1 MLSKNAIH
9 SNLTDYLPWIVYTSY
24 ATLVQ
29 QGVHI
34 GHSVKNFNKYS
45 AWMVIGSHLGI
56 CLINLFKFMYMFRA
70 GLFVIQHVVR
80 KRGPVWFINMDASAH
95 GIIKSASLLCGE
107 YWVNKDWVHGLISN
121 FRRISK
127 AGKRGLHKPRALWHT
142 SDFTWVSNFTRWGW
156 TRNSWPRA
164 IFVSNGE
171 LSYNACHEAMCVG
184 IPAITIVDTN
194 ARYKHVNIAVP
205 GNASSFLT
213 VSFYNFLISMFIIY
227 NKFTFVYNWYVYNWI
242 AHKGKT
248 VQKINQVR
256 LNTHLHYRRLATANI
271 FDFITCNPIT
281 YYDDGNL
288 YFYQDIWKYRGLRS
302 VYMKTKS
309 IGNTMREYIIGR
321 IEKIYTHHIHICWS
335 LSKGYIYARPQRYLR
350 LFKRSF
356 IGKRKAKG
364 TMQYRGKGLRG
375 KAPIFGVSLLRW
387 LTKFAVSS
395 KLSKSKGFSYATPA
409 MWKIKFDAL
418 RGQYNKFVRRSQL
431 YLTSKYAAVQRTTKY
446 GIFAIA
452 LLFHII
458 NNSSLW
464 HPTWLQRNIIRQ
476 KRARR
481 IYTAGYIPLDKRG
494 RIANRIKKV
503 LAGSVKKKLRVKYT
517 NVTQTDRVKLYQF
530 PTPLNLYAAMDYM
543 RNSGTRFNKRIHAN
557 TLYNSEGT
565 YTPNIYIPKVKKLL
579 AYLRRQR
586 KLKGKAAKA
595 LALKRNMITS
605 QPKVIQGFI
614 YSLPTSMNTKTVKIN
629 YSTSKIE
636 YNKLNNK

>member
-1 MLSKNAIH
+1 MLSKNPVH
-9 SNLTDYLPWIVYTSY
+9 SNFTDYLPWIVYTSY

-80 KRGPVWFINMDASAH
+80 KRGPVWFINMDPSAQ

-142 SDFTWVSNFTRWGW
+142 SDYTWVSNFTRWGW

-171 LSYNACHEAMCVG
+171 MSYNACHEAMCVG
-184 IPAITIVDTN
+184 IPAVTIIDTN
-194 ARYKHVNIAVP
+194 ARYKHVNIAIP

-227 NKFTFVYNWYVYNWI
+227 NKFTFVYNWYIYNWI
-242 AHKGKT
+242 AHKGTSVK
-248 VQKINQVR
+248 KN
-256 LNTHLHYRRLATANI
+256 NKKNMHAHLYTQPDISINI
-271 FDFITCNPIT
+271 FDYITSNPIS

-302 VYMKTKS
+302 VYMKTKN
-309 IGNTMREYIIGR
+309 IGNTMREYINSR
-321 IEKIYTHHIHICWS
+321 IVNIYAHHIHICWS
-335 LSKGYIYARPQRYLR
+335 LTKGYIYARPQRYLR

-375 KAPIFGVSLLRW
+375 KAPLFGVSTIRW

-395 KLSKSKGFSYATPA
+395 HLHKSRGFSHNTPA
-409 MWKIKFDAL
+409 MWKIKFDAI
-418 RGQYNKFVRRSQL
+418 RGEYNKFVRRSYL
-431 YLTSKYAAVQRTTKY
+431 YLTSEYTVIQRTIKY

-458 NNSSLW
+458 NNSGLFN
-464 HPTWLQRNIIRQ
+464 PIWLQRTIAKQ
-476 KRARR
+476 KKTRR
-481 IYTAGYIPLDKRG
+481 IHTAGYIPLDKRSK
-494 RIANRIKKV
+494 IADRIKRV
-503 LAGSVKKKLRVKYT
+503 LSSGVKKPLRVKYS
-517 NVTQTDRVKLYQF
+517 NKAQSDNVKLYQF
-530 PTPLNLYAAMDYM
+530 TTPLNLYAAMDYM
-543 RNSGTRFNKRIHAN
+543 RNSGTKVNKRIHTN
-557 TLYNSEGT
+557 TLYNASGNF
-565 YTPNIYIPKVKKLL
+565 TPNIYIPKVRGLL
-579 AYLRRQR
+579 AHLRRQR
-586 KLKGKAAKA
+586 KLKAKA
-595 LALKRNMITS
+595 SKALLIAKRRTTS
-605 QPKVIQGFI
+605 QPKVVDGLM
-614 YSLPTSMNTKTVKIN
+614 YSLSTSLNTKTVKIN
-629 YSTSKIE
+629 HTLTNVT
-636 YNKLNNK
+636 YNNLTKK

>member
-1 MLSKNAIH
+1 MLSRNPVH
-9 SNLTDYLPWIVYTSY
+9 NNFTDYLPWIVYTSY

-80 KRGPVWFINMDASAH
+80 KRGPVWFINMDPSAQ

-121 FRRISK
+121 FKRISK
-127 AGKRGLHKPRALWHT
+127 AGKKGLHKPRALWHT
-142 SDFTWVSNFTRWGW
+142 SDYTWVSNFTRWGW

-171 LSYNACHEAMCVG
+171 MSYNACHEAMCVG
-184 IPAITIVDTN
+184 IPAVTIIDTN
-194 ARYKHVNIAVP
+194 ARYKHVNIAIP

-227 NKFTFVYNWYVYNWI
+227 NKFTFVYNWYIYNWI
-242 AHKGKT
+242 SQKQTT
-248 VQKINQVR
+248 VKKNNSKQLHV
-256 LNTHLHYRRLATANI
+256 HLHPHPRLTINI
-271 FDFITCNPIT
+271 FDYVTSNPIN

-302 VYMKTKS
+302 VYMKTKN
-309 IGNTMREYIIGR
+309 IGNSMREYISGR
-321 IEKIYTHHIHICWS
+321 IGNIYAHHIHISWS
-335 LSKGYIYARPQRYLR
+335 LTKGYVYARPQRYLR

-364 TMQYRGKGLRG
+364 TMKYRGKGLKG
-375 KAPIFGVSLLRW
+375 KAPLFGVSMIRW

-395 KLSKSKGFSYATPA
+395 RIHKSTSFNSNTPA
-409 MWKIKFDAL
+409 MWKIKFDEV
-418 RGQYNKFVRRSQL
+418 RGGYNKFVRRSYL
-431 YLTSKYAAVQRTTKY
+431 YLTSQYTIIQRTTKY

-458 NNSSLW
+458 NNSSLFN
-464 HPTWLQRNIIRQ
+464 PIWLQRTITR
-476 KRARR
+476 KKHTRR
-481 IYTAGYIPLDKRG
+481 VYAANYIPLDKRG
-494 RIANRIKKV
+494 KLANKIKKV
-503 LAGSVKKKLRVKYT
+503 LLHNVKKPLSVKYSNKKQT
-517 NVTQTDRVKLYQF
+517 NDIKLYQF

-543 RNSGTRFNKRIHAN
+543 RNSGVKVTKRIHTNA
-557 TLYNSEGT
+557 LYNAKGNFNSR
-565 YTPNIYIPKVKKLL
+565 IYVPKVRGLL
-579 AYLRRQR
+579 TYLRRQR

-595 LALKRNMITS
+595 LLMAKRRITS
-605 QPKVIQGFI
+605 QHKVVEGLT
-614 YSLPTSMNTKTVKIN
+614 YSLSTSLNTKTVKIN
-629 YSTSKIE
+629 PTSTLVS
-636 YNKLNNK
+636 YNHLDNK